1 MCSIK
6 RSGKTLKFDNIEVN
20 KKEFHASK
28 EAIAL
33 NLLDTSK
40 IVISDKFKYSDNG
53 FKYFIGYKNDNI
65 VPLLCLILLK
75 MSGYIEYFENGG
87 KSMSFMIK
95 DTSVLVKYNEI
106 WNKIKKALNSKFYT
120 MLVYDEK
127 YLKAKVGEYYGL
139 VKTNFCDEK
148 TPKEGVHHTCIACM
162 SIDSLIRIEKKKKIS
177 TSLFRRMQVWN
188 KEDEDAWIYRR

>member
-40 IVISDKFKYSDNG
+40 IVISGKFKYSDNG
-53 FKYFIGYKNDNI
+53 FKYFIGYKDDNI
-65 VPLLCLILLK
+65 VPLLCLILLN
-75 MSGYIEYFENGG
+75 MTGYIEYFENGG
-87 KSMSFMIK
+87 KSMSFVIK

-120 MLVYDEK
+120 VLVYDEK
-127 YLKAKVGEYYGL
+127 YLKAKVREYYGL

-162 SIDSLIRIEKKKKIS
+162 SIDSLIRIEKKNIHKFI
-177 TSLFRRMQVWN
+177 
-188 KEDEDAWIYRR
+188 

>member
-40 IVISDKFKYSDNG
+40 IVISGKFKYSDNG
-53 FKYFIGYKNDNI
+53 FKYFIGYKDDNI
-65 VPLLCLILLK
+65 VPLLCLILLN

-87 KSMSFMIK
+87 KSMSFVIK
-95 DTSVLVKYNEI
+95 DISVLVKYNEI

-127 YLKAKVGEYYGL
+127 YRKAKVREYYGL
-139 VKTNFCDEK
+139 VKTNFYDENTK
-148 TPKEGVHHTCIACM
+148 RRCPSHLY
-162 SIDSLIRIEKKKKIS
+162 SLYE
-177 TSLFRRMQVWN
+177 
-188 KEDEDAWIYRR
+188 Y